1 MKLFDL
7 NGRVAVITGGN
18 AGIGLGIA
26 RGLAAAGAAIV
37 IAGRRAE
44 KNIEAARAIEAYKVN
59 AAAFELDVS
68 KESHVAQWSR
78 VP

>member
-26 RGLAAAGAAIV
+26 KGLAAAAQRLSLLAVELRRILKLP
-37 IAGRRAE
+37 GR
-44 KNIEAARAIEAYKVN
+44 
-59 AAAFELDVS
+59 
-68 KESHVAQWSR
+68 
-78 VP
+78 